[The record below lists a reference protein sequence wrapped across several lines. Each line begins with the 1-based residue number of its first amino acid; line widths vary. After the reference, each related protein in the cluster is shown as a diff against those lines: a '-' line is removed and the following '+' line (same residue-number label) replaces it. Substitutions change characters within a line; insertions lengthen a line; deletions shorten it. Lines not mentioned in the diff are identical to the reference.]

1 MCKKKREREKG
12 KSMGR
17 VRGQS
22 AHARVLRQRLLGRF
36 TESQEEPCG
45 WRDGEEWAMGREDVR
60 GEEGSS
66 KSCRTLRGMV
76 GSLDSIIS
84 VMGNH

>member
-17 VRGQS
+17 GWGQS

-45 WRDGEEWAMGREDVR
+45 WRDGEE
-60 GEEGSS
+60 
-66 KSCRTLRGMV
+66 
-76 GSLDSIIS
+76 
-84 VMGNH
+84 

>member
-45 WRDGEEWAMGREDVR
+45 WRDGEE
-60 GEEGSS
+60 
-66 KSCRTLRGMV
+66 
-76 GSLDSIIS
+76 
-84 VMGNH
+84 